1 MVWAAAIP
9 AIAGAVKMGAGALL
23 ASTAKKPIAPTYT
36 IPQEYQDTLARAK
49 RRVAEGM
56 PFADKL
62 YSQAATSQATAIGA
76 VERGATSSQ
85 DVLGMTSQI
94 QAQTMQDLNKIQ
106 QSQVAYQMDAEGR
119 LASAESQMGAA
130 RGQEFASKM
139 QDYQQKYSDY
149 KSQMSQGFQGIFSGA
164 ADIGSYFGSQ
174 ANVNLYKKGLKDMNT
189 GGSSSSY
196 SPSGF
201 TPYTINPITKRPL

>member
-9 AIAGAVKMGAGALL
+9 AIAGVVKMGIGAVM
-23 ASTAKKPIAPTYT
+23 ASKAKKPNTPAYT
-36 IPQEYQDTLARAK
+36 VPQEYQDTLSRAR

-62 YSQAATSQATAIGA
+62 YSQAATAEATAVGA

-119 LASAESQMGAA
+119 LASAESQVGAA
-130 RGQEFASKM
+130 KSGEFATRM
-139 QDYQQKYSDY
+139 QEYQQKYSDY
-149 KSQMSQGFQGIFSGA
+149 QSQVSQGFQGIFSGA

-174 ANVNLYKKGLKDMNT
+174 ANVDLYKKGLKDMNT
-189 GGSSSSY
+189 GGSSSY
-196 SPSGF
+196 SPLKF
-201 TPYTINPITKRPL
+201 TPYTTNPITKRPL